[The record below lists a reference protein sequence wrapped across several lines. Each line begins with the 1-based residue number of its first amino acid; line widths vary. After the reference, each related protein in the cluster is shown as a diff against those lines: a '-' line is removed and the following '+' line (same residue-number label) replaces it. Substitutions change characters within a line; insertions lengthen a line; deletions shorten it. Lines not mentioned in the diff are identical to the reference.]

1 MIKVTLDYD
10 EISGNLYDN
19 NSNLIISWPGLMN
32 SKDDDAKNSIVND
45 MKELKAAGFTAEEI
59 MQMKREGAI

>member
-10 EISGNLYDN
+10 EISGSLYDN
-19 NSNLIISWPGLMN
+19 NGTIIVAWPGLIS
-32 SKDDDAKNSIVND
+32 SKEDGAKSSIVND